1 MRAKFQF
8 LVLDLSL
15 SCSRPVAPSVVTADM
30 RTCVTSTNEAT
41 KIKQATGDPNQEP
54 LSSIPRYK
62 TNPISLDFLPILYL
76 LGFFSLKL

>member
-30 RTCVTSTNEAT
+30 RACVTSTNEAT

-54 LSSIPRYK
+54 LSSSTVQNQSCISLDFF
-62 TNPISLDFLPILYL
+62 TNPISLDFFL
-76 LGFFSLKL
+76 S